1 MANRF
6 PLILNT
12 SSNQIQELASG
23 DTLDL
28 TGSGLNLTGI
38 TTLSSSAELNLQG
51 GTNLNTGTR
60 GDILF
65 YNASGT
71 IQKLSLGAA
80 GKVLKSNGSDLVYG
94 DTGSIANV
102 YYVSPSGTDASGFG
116 AAIDRPFASIK
127 YACSNIGT
135 PTATAPAIIF
145 VKAGVYEEGQ
155 LPIVVPAHTTIAG
168 DSLRATIIKP
178 ASGLDSG
185 GSIQNN
191 RSTMFKMSNA
201 TVLQDLV
208 MDGMGGYTP
217 GSPNYK
223 PESAT
228 VGGIYLALNNASPVT
243 TKSPY
248 IYNCTSF
255 GNGATGAVL
264 DGSVHSSGN
273 RSMLFHTYT
282 AVHSDG
288 LGIWLKN
295 NANAEM
301 ISTFTY
307 YCTIGLAATGG
318 SKIRSL
324 NSSNAYGE
332 YGVYSA
338 GFDAGESANQ
348 GTIKGQMLVYTN
360 VLTTSFTD
368 GEQVTGGTSGAT
380 GYVVNVQAEPK
391 RIYIVQRS
399 GTFQSSET
407 VTGGS
412 SGATATLTS
421 GTATVNQ
428 SGRILVTT
436 FSTTPDAGDSLQ
448 FASTDGNA
456 YQIQSVSSV
465 TANSVAYKVLV
476 FSTSRATAVAENVN
490 VLVRK
495 EFSLA
500 RLTGHDFLQIG
511 TGGTDTTNWPN
522 NPTQNPAQADQVV
535 TNETDPGR
543 VYYTAT
549 DELGNFYVGDQF
561 KVDQATG
568 NVTLDASAFNLSGLE
583 SLRLGSVGGLI
594 GAAVGEFSTDVTLSQ
609 NSDTKVSTQKAVKTY
624 VDTLD
629 DVTPV
634 GGTFTVAGI
643 STVTGTTQFTKQ
655 LNVSG
660 VSTFHGNVNLL
671 DGDRLRVGSSQDL
684 QVYHDGNH
692 SYIAE
697 NGGGDLKIQASAGSI
712 FLQKDNGEEMIKAIV
727 DGAVELYYDDTKRL
741 ETRNNGIRVLGTE
754 LFLGNSSDDL
764 RIHHNQIHSYIDS
777 RVGNLYLR
785 MRTAGEPA
793 ISCIRDGA
801 VEIHYDSAKKLETT
815 NTGISV
821 TGNSVA
827 TGNVSG
833 VNGTFSGNVSGV
845 DGTFSGNVSIG
856 GTLTY
861 EDVSNIDSV
870 GVVTARNGLKVTG
883 GTSFFAGAIAAA
895 GAITGTASTATNV
908 TVADESSDTTCFPTF
923 VTAATGNLPPK
934 TGSNLTFNS
943 SNGTLTAT
951 SFVGDGAG
959 LSNTGSSLSEPSSGT
974 HRIVTTS
981 LTSGTMT
988 SSGTDS
994 VLSFNYSN
1002 HTLSATN
1009 FSGNGS
1015 GLTNVNATTLDSID
1029 SGSFLRSDADDTM
1042 SGRLSLTTASQY
1054 PLTINSSNDAKIVL
1068 EGSSS
1073 PYIRFRGG
1081 STDKAYLQYNANG
1094 NIYLWNQNHNKGLQ
1108 MGGSVQWYDGS
1119 SYHNIWHAGNDGSGS
1134 GLDADTL
1141 DGTQGGAMI
1150 RGGAQ
1155 NSVSGW
1161 HISAYRNG
1169 SGTSPHM
1176 YFSHS
1181 DGYGMHI
1188 NTYNTSSSIYALE
1201 LNNSAKELMK
1211 VMNNG
1216 ECLHGGT
1223 VYPGAN
1229 NTYDLGTSN
1238 ARWRDIY
1245 TNDLNLSNEGG
1256 KNDVDGSWGS
1266 YTIQEGESDLFL
1278 INKRNGKKYKF
1289 NLTEVS

>member
-12 SSNQIQELASG
+12 SSNQIQEIASG

-71 IQKLSLGAA
+71 IQKLSLGAS
-80 GKVLKSNGSDLVYG
+80 GKILKSNGSDLVYG
-94 DTGSIANV
+94 DTGAIANV
-102 YYVSPSGTDASGFG
+102 YYVSTSGTDGSGFG
-116 AAIDRPFASIK
+116 SAIDRPFRSIK

-135 PTATAPAIIF
+135 PSATAPAIIF

-217 GSPNYK
+217 GSPAYK
-223 PESAT
+223 PENAT
-228 VGGIYLALNNASPVT
+228 IGGTYLALNAASVIS

-264 DGSVHSSGN
+264 DGALHSSGN

-288 LGIWLKN
+288 LGIFLKA

-307 YCTIGLAATGG
+307 YCQVGFACIGG

-338 GFDAGESANQ
+338 GFDAGETANQ

-360 VLTTSFTD
+360 VLTTSFQD
-368 GEQVTGGTSGAT
+368 GEQITGGTSNAT
-380 GYVVNVQAEPK
+380 AYVVNVQAEPK
-391 RIYIVQRS
+391 RIYIVSRS
-399 GTFQSSET
+399 GTFQSNET
-407 VTGGS
+407 VTGGT

-436 FSTTPDAGDSLQ
+436 FSTSPDAGDSLQ

-456 YQIQSVSSV
+456 FQIQSVSSV
-465 TANSVAYKVLV
+465 TANSVGYKVLV

-511 TGGTDTTNWPN
+511 TGGYDTTNWPN
-522 NPTQNPAQADQVV
+522 NPTQDPDQADQVI

-549 DELGNFYVGDQF
+549 DDLGNFYVGDQF

-594 GAAVGEFSTDVTLSQ
+594 GAAVNEFSTDTGLTQSS
-609 NSDTKVSTQKAVKTY
+609 NTKVPTQNAVKVY

-629 DVTPV
+629 GVVPD
-634 GGTFTVAGI
+634 GGLFTVAGI
-643 STVTGTTQFTKQ
+643 STVTGTTFFTKQ

-660 VSTFHGNVNLL
+660 VTTFHGNVNFL
-671 DGDRLRVGSSQDL
+671 DGDRLRIGSSEDFQL
-684 QVYHDGNH
+684 YHDGSN

-697 NGGGDLKIQASAGSI
+697 NGSGNLLLQASAGSI
-712 FLQKDNGEEMIKAIV
+712 LLQRDNGHEMVKANV
-727 DGAVELYYDDTKRL
+727 GGSVELYHNDSKKI
-741 ETRNNGIRVLGTE
+741 ET
-754 LFLGNSSDDL
+754 SS
-764 RIHHNQIHSYIDS
+764 
-777 RVGNLYLR
+777 
-785 MRTAGEPA
+785 
-793 ISCIRDGA
+793 
-801 VEIHYDSAKKLETT
+801 
-815 NTGISV
+815 TGV
-821 TGNSVA
+821 TV
-827 TGNVSG
+827 
-833 VNGTFSGNVSGV
+833 
-845 DGTFSGNVSIG
+845 
-856 GTLTY
+856 
-861 EDVSNIDSV
+861 
-870 GVVTARNGLKVTG
+870 
-883 GTSFFAGAIAAA
+883 
-895 GAITGTASTATNV
+895 TGTAVATAVDVDDFIDVGSNIKLGNAGIITAT
-908 TVADESSDTTCFPTF
+908 
-923 VTAATGNLPPK
+923 G
-934 TGSNLTFNS
+934 
-943 SNGTLTAT
+943 
-951 SFVGDGAG
+951 FVGDGQN
-959 LSNTGSSLSEPSSGT
+959 LTNTGSTLSEPTSGT
-974 HRIVTTS
+974 HRLVTTS

-988 SSGTDS
+988 TSGTDS
-994 VLSFNYSN
+994 VLSFNYGT
-1002 HTLSATN
+1002 HTLAATN
-1009 FSGNGS
+1009 FSGS
-1015 GLTNVNATTLDSID
+1015 GASLTNLNATNLSSGTVPIARLGD
-1029 SGSFLRSDADDTM
+1029 SGTKSGSTFLAGDNTFKTVTVAINSIASDANNRLITSDGDGTATAEANLTFDGTTLTSSALTV
-1042 SGRLSLTTASQY
+1042 SGTTSPVTISHTGGAALSLAR
-1054 PLTINSSNDAKIVL
+1054 SSKVL
-1068 EGSSS
+1068 N
-1073 PYIRFRGG
+1073 F
-1081 STDKAYLQYNANG
+1081 NANYAAAG
-1094 NIYLWNQNHNKGLQ
+1094 THAT
-1108 MGGSVQWYDGS
+1108 MDVS
-1119 SYHNIWHAGNDGSGS
+1119 SGMELRLAH
-1134 GLDADTL
+1134 
-1141 DGTQGGAMI
+1141 
-1150 RGGAQ
+1150 
-1155 NSVSGW
+1155 
-1161 HISAYRNG
+1161 
-1169 SGTSPHM
+1169 SGTDRIKM
-1176 YFSHS
+1176 
-1181 DGYGMHI
+1181 D
-1188 NTYNTSSSIYALE
+1188 SSG
-1201 LNNSAKELMK
+1201 NWVPQND
-1211 VMNNG
+1211 NQRN
-1216 ECLHGGT
+1216 
-1223 VYPGAN
+1223 
-1229 NTYDLGTSN
+1229 LGTSSL
-1238 ARWRDIY
+1238 RWANIYSADIHC
-1245 TNDLNLSNEGG
+1245 SNKGS
-1256 KNDVDGSWGS
+1256 KNDVDGTWGD

-1278 INKRNGKKYKF
+1278 INNRSGKKYKF
-1289 NLTEVS
+1289 NLTEVN